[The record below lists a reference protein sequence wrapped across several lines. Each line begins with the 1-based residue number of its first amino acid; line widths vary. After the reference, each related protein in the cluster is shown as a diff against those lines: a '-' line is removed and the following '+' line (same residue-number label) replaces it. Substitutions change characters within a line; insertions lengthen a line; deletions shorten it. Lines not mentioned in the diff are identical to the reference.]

1 MTQRLLENIEVALIT
16 GTGTGTGQSGPQ
28 QSSQPCDDCKR
39 GISPKSMAGV
49 AITGF
54 CAFLNLYATQ
64 PLLPSLK
71 DFFNAS
77 TGDVSLTVSS
87 TSLGV
92 ALAAPFIGIFADR
105 LGRKRVIVPAMAI
118 IALPTFIASMSGSL
132 HELVFWRFVQGLIL
146 PAIFAI
152 SMAYVSEEWSEY
164 GIGKAMTFYVTGNVC
179 GGFAGRL
186 VSGLAAEHGGW
197 QFSFALLAVL
207 DLICAALA
215 LVLLPRARKFK
226 RAVIRQGL
234 VDSLLQQFKSP
245 QLMGSF
251 IVGMNILFTLVALF
265 TYVTFHLSAAPF
277 SLGLHALSWL
287 FAVYLF
293 GALTTPHAGKI
304 IDKLGFH
311 RALIG
316 AVLISVLANF
326 LTLIPSV
333 PVILTGLAISSAALF
348 VCQSATT
355 TSLRTF
361 AVTGTSSAA
370 GLYVC
375 FYYLGG
381 SLGGFLPSLIWNQ
394 GGWPMCV
401 ALISGFQLAAVIL
414 SLKLWD
420 FAPTGAVCPIRWA
433 EPRA

>member
-1 MTQRLLENIEVALIT
+1 
-16 GTGTGTGQSGPQ
+16 
-28 QSSQPCDDCKR
+28 
-39 GISPKSMAGV
+39 MAGV

-71 DFFNAS
+71 DFFSAS
-77 TGDVSLTVSS
+77 TSDVSLTVSS

-92 ALAAPFIGIFADR
+92 ALAAPIIGVFADR
-105 LGRKRVIVPAMAI
+105 LGRKRVIVPAMAL
-118 IALPTFIASMSGSL
+118 IAIPTFIASLSGSL

-186 VSGLAAEHGGW
+186 ISGLAAAHGGW
-197 QFSFALLAVL
+197 QFSFALLAAL
-207 DLICAALA
+207 DIACALLA
-215 LVLLPRARKFK
+215 QIFLPRARKFK
-226 RAVIRQGL
+226 RETSRRSVTASMLEQLRN
-234 VDSLLQQFKSP
+234 P
-245 QLMGSF
+245 QLLGSF

-277 SLGLHALSWL
+277 SLGLQAMSWL
-287 FAVYLF
+287 FCVYLL
-293 GALTTPHAGKI
+293 GAVITPHTGKV
-304 IDKLGFH
+304 IDQIGFH
-311 RALIG
+311 RALIA

-355 TSLRTF
+355 ASLRTF

-394 GGWPMCV
+394 GGWPMCI
-401 ALISGFQLAAVIL
+401 ALISGFQLATVIL
-414 SLKLWD
+414 SLKLWN
-420 FAPTGAVCPIRWA
+420 FAPVGAVCPIRLA